1 MASLLTRVKSKM
13 SIFAHRKARGM
24 LDGEYGSVFKG
35 RSLDFDDLRAYIP
48 GDEVRDIDWKAS
60 ARHGS
65 PLIKRYVAVRRQT
78 VLLVTDTGRN
88 MAASSLGGE
97 EKKDIAV
104 MALGVVGYLAH
115 RHGDVVGLV
124 CGDGTSTRSLPAKA
138 GEAHLERL
146 LREVD
151 GATALASPR
160 SNISEQL
167 SYVARNFGQRMLL
180 FVVADELV
188 PDAGMERLLRR
199 LRAQHEVL
207 WLTVRDAQLAGPAAG
222 PNPAGPAAGPNP
234 AGPAA
239 GPNPAGPAAGPNPA
253 GPAAGPNPAGP
264 AAGPNP
270 AEPVDRYDVAD
281 AGFLPGRLAA
291 SDAIIRAYAAA
302 QEQRDAAREAV
313 LRRMGIAHVD
323 AGSSHDVM
331 PAVFTLLERHR
342 RGK

>member
-1 MASLLTRVKSKM
+1 MSSLLTRVKSKM

-78 VLLVTDTGRN
+78 VLLITDTGRN
-88 MAASSLGGE
+88 MAASALGGE
-97 EKKDIAV
+97 EKKDIGV
-104 MALGVVGYLAH
+104 MALGVVGYLAQ

-124 CGDGTSTRSLPAKA
+124 CGDATGSRSLPAKA
-138 GEAHLERL
+138 GEAHLERI
-146 LREVD
+146 LRTVD
-151 GATALASPR
+151 GGTGLTSPR
-160 SNISEQL
+160 SSIGEQL
-167 SYVARNFGQRMLL
+167 SYVARNYGQRMLL

-207 WLTVRDAQLAGPAAG
+207 WLTVQDAQLAGADSATQPA
-222 PNPAGPAAGPNP
+222 
-234 AGPAA
+234 
-239 GPNPAGPAAGPNPA
+239 
-253 GPAAGPNPAGP
+253 
-264 AAGPNP
+264 
-270 AEPVDRYDVAD
+270 DRYDVAD
-281 AGFLPGRLAA
+281 SRLLPGRLAESEA
-291 SDAIIRAYAAA
+291 VTRAYTAA

-313 LRRMGIAHVD
+313 LRRLGIAHVH

>member
-1 MASLLTRVKSKM
+1 MSSLLTRVKSKM

-78 VLLVTDTGRN
+78 VLLITDTGRN
-88 MAASSLGGE
+88 MAASALGGE

-104 MALGVVGYLAH
+104 MALGVVGYLAQ

-124 CGDGTSTRSLPAKA
+124 CGDATGTRSLPAKA

-146 LREVD
+146 LRTVD
-151 GATALASPR
+151 GGTALTSPR
-160 SNISEQL
+160 SSIVEQL
-167 SYVARNFGQRMLL
+167 SYVARNYGQRMLL

-207 WLTVRDAQLAGPAAG
+207 WLTVRDAQLAGTGTDRLREPVSQAAG
-222 PNPAGPAAGPNP
+222 LQDAAAIQPA
-234 AGPAA
+234 
-239 GPNPAGPAAGPNPA
+239 
-253 GPAAGPNPAGP
+253 
-264 AAGPNP
+264 
-270 AEPVDRYDVAD
+270 DRYDVAD
-281 AGFLPGRLAA
+281 SRLLPGRLAA
-291 SDAIIRAYAAA
+291 SEAVIRAYTAA
-302 QEQRDAAREAV
+302 QGQRDAAREAV
-313 LRRMGIAHVD
+313 LRRLGIAHVH

>member
-1 MASLLTRVKSKM
+1 MSSLLTRVKSKM

-88 MAASSLGGE
+88 MAAASLGGE
-97 EKKDIAV
+97 AKKDVAV

-115 RHGDVVGLV
+115 RHGDIVGLV
-124 CGDGTSTRSLPAKA
+124 CGDGTSSRSLPAKA

-146 LREVD
+146 LREVND
-151 GATALASPR
+151 RTELTSPR
-160 SNISEQL
+160 SSIGEQL
-167 SYVARNFGQRMLL
+167 SFVARSFGQRMLL

-199 LRAQHEVL
+199 LRAQHEIL
-207 WLTVRDAQLAGPAAG
+207 WLTVRDAQLAGPGSADRPG
-222 PNPAGPAAGPNP
+222 
-234 AGPAA
+234 
-239 GPNPAGPAAGPNPA
+239 
-253 GPAAGPNPAGP
+253 
-264 AAGPNP
+264 
-270 AEPVDRYDVAD
+270 DRYDVAD
-281 AGFLPGRLAA
+281 SSLLPGRLAA
-291 SDAIIRAYAAA
+291 SEAVIRAYAAA
-302 QEQRDAAREAV
+302 QEQRDAAREAI
-313 LRRMGIAHVD
+313 LRRLGIAHVY

>member
-1 MASLLTRVKSKM
+1 MSSLLTRVKSKM

-35 RSLDFDDLRAYIP
+35 RSLDFDDLRAYLP

-97 EKKDIAV
+97 AKKDVAV

-124 CGDGTSTRSLPAKA
+124 CGDEAESRSLPAKV

-146 LREVD
+146 LRAVND
-151 GATALASPR
+151 STALTSPR
-160 SNISEQL
+160 SSIGEQL

-180 FVVADELV
+180 FVVADEVV
-188 PDAGMERLLRR
+188 PDAGMERVLRR

-207 WLTVRDAQLAGPAAG
+207 WLTVRDAQLAG
-222 PNPAGPAAGPNP
+222 AGPAGLQP
-234 AGPAA
+234 ARTEAA
-239 GPNPAGPAAGPNPA
+239 GAQTAGLPA
-253 GPAAGPNPAGP
+253 
-264 AAGPNP
+264 
-270 AEPVDRYDVAD
+270 DRYDVAD
-281 AGFLPGRLAA
+281 AGLLPGRLAA
-291 SDAIIRAYAAA
+291 SDTVIRAYAAA
-302 QEQRDAAREAV
+302 QEQRDAARESV
-313 LRRMGIAHVD
+313 LRRLGIAHVQ